1 LAEGA
6 AQDALRLHSALLD
19 ETQQRY
25 NGMLKS
31 TWELLASASARVQ
44 ASQAALLARRDA
56 AVAAAE
62 LRAVLAGLPYSGS
75 APAAAAT
82 PEAVK
87 GQ

>member
-1 LAEGA
+1 MCRRS
-6 AQDALRLHSALLD
+6 ALRLHTALQD

-44 ASQAALLARRDA
+44 AAQAALLARRDA

-82 PEAVK
+82 PEAAK
-87 GQ
+87 GH